1 MNDAKYDY
9 EIDED
14 DINTAYNEAMD
25 KKRFKILMNAAAYF
39 RQGFE
44 LDENSPEAKV
54 PIGIPDSNLRI
65 YRAYCYQKSLDR
77 DVIT

>member
-44 LDENSPEAKV
+44 LDENSPEAKS
-54 PIGIPDSNLRI
+54 PDRYTRLKPEDLPR
-65 YRAYCYQKSLDR
+65 LLLPE
-77 DVIT
+77 ITRS